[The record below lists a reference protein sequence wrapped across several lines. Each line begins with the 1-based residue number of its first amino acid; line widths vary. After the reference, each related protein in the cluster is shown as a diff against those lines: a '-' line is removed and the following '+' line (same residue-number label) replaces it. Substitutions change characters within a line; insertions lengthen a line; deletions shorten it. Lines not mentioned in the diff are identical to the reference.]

1 MFWLSFVFNNLKLV
15 QIKLKRVYEPAA
27 KEDGFRILMDKLWP
41 RGLAKEKAKVDLWL
55 REVSPSDELRKAF
68 HGGKMEWEEFRT
80 NYLKELKDNQEPLEE
95 LRKKAEEGQLTLVYR
110 AKTEEHNQAVVLGEL
125 LIK

>member
-1 MFWLSFVFNNLKLV
+1 
-15 QIKLKRVYEPAA
+15 LKRVYEPAA

>member
-27 KEDGFRILMDKLWP
+27 KEDGFRILVDKLWP

-95 LRKKAEEGQLTLVYR
+95 LRKKAEEGQVTLVYG
-110 AKTEEHNQAVVLGEL
+110 AKNEEQNQAVVLREVL
-125 LIK
+125 MK